1 MQCVYGAQD
10 QIKELYNLIDLLWD
24 ANDEISGAS
33 QPIPLSIVQVVTE
46 KHMFKDAV
54 VLRN

>member
-1 MQCVYGAQD
+1 M
-10 QIKELYNLIDLLWD
+10 IDLLWD